1 MFKVGDKVM
10 YVGNSSW
17 LKDISKSC
25 IGWIVDINTEN
36 TWITVYF
43 PDIDVSLKEYECWK
57 TKKWELILLKRESDK
72 IFKAIKRIAKNDV

>member
-1 MFKVGDKVM
+1 MFKVGDTVM
-10 YVGNSSW
+10 YVGTYSC
-17 LKDISKSC
+17 LIDISKSC

-43 PDIDVSLKEYECWK
+43 PDIDASLKEYECWK
-57 TKKWELILLKRESDK
+57 AKEWELILLKRESDK